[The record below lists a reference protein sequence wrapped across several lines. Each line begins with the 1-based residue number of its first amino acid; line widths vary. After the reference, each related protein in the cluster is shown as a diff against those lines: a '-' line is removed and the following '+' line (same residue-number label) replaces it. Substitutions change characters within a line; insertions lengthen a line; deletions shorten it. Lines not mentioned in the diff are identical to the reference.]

1 MKNIDVNFM
10 TLKIHKAILYVND
23 NACLSREE
31 RFGDLVRAG
40 FNRGFNSGLVE
51 PNEPLANV
59 GCFIL

>member
-31 RFGDLVRAG
+31 RLGNLVRAG
-40 FNRGFNSGLVE
+40 FNRGFILGSLS
-51 PNEPLANV
+51 PANP
-59 GCFIL
+59 